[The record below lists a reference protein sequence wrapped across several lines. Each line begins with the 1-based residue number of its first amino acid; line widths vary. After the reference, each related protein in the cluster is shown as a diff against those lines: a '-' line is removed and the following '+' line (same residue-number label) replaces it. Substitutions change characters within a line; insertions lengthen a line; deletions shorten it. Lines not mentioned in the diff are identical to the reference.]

1 MIKLATTNSAVLTLE
16 YDDASTR
23 NVTFNDVDDLALANI
38 KTRAM
43 DLNDTIADSIQ
54 GAAYRETFISDNG
67 APITR
72 ISKAKYTV
80 TEETV
85 IYRG

>member
-1 MIKLATTNSAVLTLE
+1 LATTNTAVLTFE

-23 NVTFNDVDDLALANI
+23 NITFNDVDTNALGNI
-38 KTRAM
+38 KARVIAM
-43 DLNDTIADSIQ
+43 NTTLADSTQ
-54 GAAYRETFISDNG
+54 GAPYRETFISDDS
-67 APITR
+67 APNKR
-72 ISKAKYTV
+72 ISKAKYTD